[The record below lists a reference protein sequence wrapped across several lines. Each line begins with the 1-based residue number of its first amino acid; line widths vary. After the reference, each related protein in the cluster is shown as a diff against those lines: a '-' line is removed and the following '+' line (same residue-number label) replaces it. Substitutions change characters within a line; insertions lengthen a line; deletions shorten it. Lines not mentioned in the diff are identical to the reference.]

1 VRGRAQS
8 RLQPRSSDPLAREG
22 DDMIGAGSDRAILS
36 GLGDM
41 DRSDMKSFAA
51 EQVGQTQTKHARRAS
66 DAHHLRK
73 VVSL

>member
-1 VRGRAQS
+1 M
-8 RLQPRSSDPLAREG
+8 D
-22 DDMIGAGSDRAILS
+22 GSDTK
-36 GLGDM
+36 G
-41 DRSDMKSFAA
+41 FAA

>member
-1 VRGRAQS
+1 VGARTAP
-8 RLQPRSSDPLAREG
+8 LQPRSSNPLAREG
-22 DDMIGAGSDRAILS
+22 DDMTGAGNDRAIVS

-41 DRSDMKSFAA
+41 DRSDMKSFAV

>member
-1 VRGRAQS
+1 
-8 RLQPRSSDPLAREG
+8 
-22 DDMIGAGSDRAILS
+22 MTGAGNDRAIVS

-41 DRSDMKSFAA
+41 DRSDMKSFAV